1 MKAVILT
8 GGKQYYVSEGESIY
22 VEKLD
27 QEAGSKVTFDKVLMI
42 GTKVGNPYLDGA
54 SVVGKIVKHG
64 KQRKIKIFTYKQKDR
79 SNRHHQGHRQ
89 PYTEVLIEKIN
100 G

>member
-1 MKAVILT
+1 MKAVIQT
-8 GGKQYYVSEGESIY
+8 GGKQYYVSEGETIY
-22 VEKLD
+22 IEKID
-27 QEAGSKVTFDKVLMI
+27 GEAGKNVVFDQVLMV
-42 GTKVGNPYLDGA
+42 GTKTGSPYVNGA
-54 SVVGKIVKHG
+54 TVTGKIVKHG

-89 PYTEVLIEKIN
+89 PYTQVLIEKIN

>member
-1 MKAVILT
+1 MKAVIQT
-8 GGKQYYVSEGESIY
+8 GGKQYYVSEGETIY
-22 VEKLD
+22 IEKID
-27 QEAGSKVTFDKVLMI
+27 GEAGKNVVFDQVLMV
-42 GTKVGNPYLDGA
+42 GTKTGSPFVNGA
-54 SVVGKIVKHG
+54 TVTGKIVKHG

-89 PYTEVLIEKIN
+89 PYTQVLIEKIN